1 MSLPPI
7 LFEDDSLIAFD
18 KPSGLLV
25 VPDAKDR
32 RRESL
37 MPLIHARFGDSVVN
51 VHRIDS
57 EASGVFLC
65 AKTKLAQDFVSGQFQ
80 SKTALK
86 KFLALVVALPAQ
98 EPTNKLLT
106 QTRSSLGALL
116 DEFSIDAAIGEDEVQ
131 KGRMRVIKKHGGQ
144 DSITEFSVLERFG
157 RFNWIEVRPI
167 TGRRHQLRAHLAAA
181 RAFVLNDRV
190 YGDGTKL
197 MLSDLKRGY
206 KGRDAE
212 KPLIARL
219 ALHASEITIRHPLT
233 RESLNIAAPLPDD
246 LAIALKNL
254 RKFQPSA
261 ARQSS
266 KGRAEPEKFRSTTDG
281 HG

>member
-37 MPLIHARFGDSVVN
+37 MPLIHARFGDNVVN

-65 AKTKLAQDFVSGQFQ
+65 AKTKFAQDFVSGQFQ

-86 KFLALVVALPAQ
+86 KFLALVVVLPAL
-98 EPTNKLLT
+98 EPTNKLLA
-106 QTRSSLGALL
+106 QTRAASGALL
-116 DEFSIDAAIGEDEVQ
+116 DEFSIDAAIGEDEAQ
-131 KGRMRVIKKHGGQ
+131 KGRMRVIKKHGGK
-144 DSITEFSVLERFG
+144 DSVTEVSVLERFG
-157 RFNWIEVRPI
+157 RFNWVKARPI
-167 TGRRHQLRAHLAAA
+167 TGRRHQLRVHLAAA
-181 RAFVLNDRV
+181 RAFVLNDRL

-197 MLSDLKRGY
+197 LLSDLKRGY
-206 KGRDAE
+206 KGRDEE
-212 KPLIARL
+212 KPLVARL
-219 ALHASEITIRHPLT
+219 ALHASEIAIRHPLT
-233 RESLNIAAPLPDD
+233 RELLVITAALPDD
-246 LAIALKNL
+246 LAIALKSL
-254 RKFQPSA
+254 RKFQPGA
-261 ARQSS
+261 ARPGLQVH
-266 KGRAEPEKFRSTTDG
+266 KRR
-281 HG
+281 